1 MNVRLAGCA
10 LVAATALAA
19 PQAAHADNVYAGFT
33 CGFAATVDP
42 TGTLASSDTRTGT
55 VFDYFYSGTTGTN
68 AGPDTVTV
76 TCSIQINDANPGGA
90 DAVSVTATG
99 TGVVVLPPTLV
110 AFQAAPGDVVFAC
123 TEVTATAP
131 DGTTK
136 ALVAGDDSC
145 KESTEAGPAEA
156 EPWDR
161 EAGAGPVEV

>member
-33 CGFAATVDP
+33 CGFAATTDP
-42 TGTLASSDTRTGT
+42 TGALANSDTQTGT

-76 TCSIQINDANPGGA
+76 TCSIQINDPNPAGP
-90 DAVSVTATG
+90 DAVSASATG
-99 TGVVVLPPTLV
+99 TGGAILPPVLV
-110 AFQAAPGDVVFAC
+110 SFVAQPGDVVFAC

-136 ALVAGDDSC
+136 SLVTGDESC
-145 KESTEAGPAEA
+145 KESTVVGPAEA